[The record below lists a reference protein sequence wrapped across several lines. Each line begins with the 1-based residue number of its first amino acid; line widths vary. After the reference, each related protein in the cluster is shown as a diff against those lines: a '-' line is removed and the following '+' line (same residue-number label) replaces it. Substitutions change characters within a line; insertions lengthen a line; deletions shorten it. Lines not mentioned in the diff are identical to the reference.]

1 MKRISSFIT
10 GAGFFEDLT
19 GVCSLAQYSEGID
32 YWFGRSFYARE
43 QRDVLRIAVCERPAP
58 LSESRMRH
66 LLRKLHIGSSH
77 SDDGDGSKSPMGRS
91 SDGAGPSQR
100 GKVSPSESPAAFSNS
115 SEQKPFSS
123 ISGWLN
129 SVSRHTSPSA
139 SNVVSA
145 GSGGGNTVKDR
156 LETSGSSSATPSGSF
171 EILRSDSG
179 PANVRE
185 VQIADPAAEEEYQ
198 IQLAMALSVNDD
210 PEAVQIEA
218 AKQISLGSSSS
229 TQNTPAE
236 VVAYRYWYYSALNY
250 DDKVVD
256 GFYDLY
262 GVVSDSTSDKMPSL
276 VDLQGTPVA
285 DNISWETVLVN
296 RAIDPDLVKLENK
309 ALALAVKSKAG
320 SRGFLKSGL
329 VQKIADLVSDSMGGP
344 VGDPDKM
351 LKQWRSA
358 SEDLRATLQNKVL
371 PLGHLKVGLARH
383 RALLFKVLADC
394 VGIQCRLVKGRYY
407 MGTDDGAVNIIKV
420 DDEREYIVDL
430 MGAPGTLIPSD
441 VTGTLAPQI
450 EYEATLH
457 AINETL
463 KDVGVGSSAS
473 SESSSLTPMS
483 GCLPD
488 EIAEKRR
495 LGSREMISDL
505 SGSVEMVRDSQEAI
519 RSGIG
524 NFQGRPVHEDA
535 ASPTALT
542 GNKSRLES
550 DELSELCK
558 LERAPPRSS
567 GNSSHPYSHAR
578 TPSWTEGIG
587 SPAIRRM
594 KVKDVSQYMMDAA
607 KENPELA
614 QKLHDVLLE
623 SGVVAP
629 PNLFTEITA
638 EQLQSQATEDKK
650 IIEDR
655 MDERRRR
662 HRARR
667 ANKSGLC
674 PAHLL
679 PPAPQHVMP
688 TRGGGSGE
696 HLQRLNSVEGLGDR
710 RPLET
715 VDLCHA
721 EDSPIDSSQANSP
734 TVPTTSVSATD
745 VHEILPS
752 EFIKH
757 VPVAAA
763 AAATAAVVASSMV
776 VAASKAN
783 ADPTLEVPVAAAA
796 TATAAVVVATSAAV
810 GRRSEQMDSGAP
822 MSTGDQCEKDVENW
836 RTKSEE
842 VEGAAK
848 NLQGCNPGKEAAL
861 VDGEPENTAG
871 REEERN
877 SNKSTENESVRSDII
892 LDDVAELEIPWEEIT
907 LGERIGLG
915 SYGEVYRGEWHGTEV
930 AVKKFLDQDISGDA
944 LEEFRSEVRIMKRLR
959 HPNVV
964 LFMGAVTRAPN
975 LSIVTE
981 FLPRGSLYRLIHRPN
996 SQLDER
1002 KRLRMALDVA
1012 RGMNYLHNSTPVIVH
1027 RDLKSPNLL
1036 VDKNWVVKV
1045 CDFGL
1050 SRMKHNTFLSSKSTA
1065 GTAEWMAPEVLRN
1078 EPSNEKCDVFSF
1090 GVILWEL
1097 ATLQQPW
1104 GGMNPMQ
1111 VVGAVGFQH
1120 RRLEIPNDMDPVIA
1134 DIIMKCWH
1142 NDPKMRPSF
1151 SEIMMAL
1158 KPLQRPAGSTQA
1170 ANRVSPRRQALIKTE
1185 RHAESRHLGRDQ
1197 AANQNELRIAG
1208 AEDTQAT
1215 DS

>member
-1 MKRISSFIT
+1 M
-10 GAGFFEDLT
+10 L
-19 GVCSLAQYSEGID
+19 
-32 YWFGRSFYARE
+32 RS
-43 QRDVLRIAVCERPAP
+43 AVCERPAP
-58 LSESRMRH
+58 FSESRMRH
-66 LLRKLHIGSSH
+66 LLRKLHIGSNH
-77 SDDGDGSKSPMGRS
+77 SDDADGSKSPVSRS

-100 GKVSPSESPAAFSNS
+100 GRVSPSESPASFSNS

-129 SVSRHTSPSA
+129 SVARHTLPSA
-139 SNVVSA
+139 SHVSPT
-145 GSGGGNTVKDR
+145 GSSGGNSVKDR
-156 LETSGSSSATPSGSF
+156 LESSGSTSATPSGSF

-179 PANVRE
+179 AANVRE
-185 VQIADPAAEEEYQ
+185 VQVADPAAEEEYQ

-250 DDKVVD
+250 DDTVVD

-276 VDLQGTPVA
+276 VDLQGTPVS
-285 DNISWETVLVN
+285 DDISWETVLVN
-296 RAIDPDLVKLENK
+296 RAIDSDLVKLENK
-309 ALALAVKSKAG
+309 ALALAIKSKAD
-320 SRGFLKSGL
+320 SRGLLKSGL

-371 PLGHLKVGLARH
+371 PLGYLKVGLARH

-441 VTGTLAPQI
+441 VTGTLTPQI
-450 EYEATLH
+450 EYEETLH

-473 SESSSLTPMS
+473 PGSSSRSSMS
-483 GCLPD
+483 GCLHD
-488 EIAEKRR
+488 GIAENRR
-495 LGSREMISDL
+495 LGSMEMVSEL
-505 SGSVEMVRDSQEAI
+505 SGSGEVFRDSQEGN
-519 RSGIG
+519 RSGVG
-524 NFQGRPVHEDA
+524 NFKVRPVHEDA
-535 ASPTALT
+535 TSPTTLT

-567 GNSSHPYSHAR
+567 GGSSHPYSHAR

-662 HRARR
+662 HKGRR
-667 ANKSGLC
+667 ANKSGLG
-674 PAHLL
+674 PVHLL
-679 PPAPQHVMP
+679 PPAPQPVMP

-696 HLQRLNSVEGLGDR
+696 HLHRLNSVEGLGDR
-710 RPLET
+710 RPLER
-715 VDLCHA
+715 VDLCPA
-721 EDSPIDSSQANSP
+721 ADSPIDSSQAVSP
-734 TVPTTSVSATD
+734 TVSTTSVSTAD

-763 AAATAAVVASSMV
+763 AAATAAVVASSMA
-776 VAASKAN
+776 VAASKSN
-783 ADPTLEVPVAAAA
+783 TDPSLEVPVAA
-796 TATAAVVVATSAAV
+796 AAVVVATSAAV
-810 GRRSEQMDSGAP
+810 GRRYEQMDSGAP
-822 MSTGDQCEKDVENW
+822 MSTGDQCEKVVDNW
-836 RTKSEE
+836 RTKNEE
-842 VEGAAK
+842 VEGAGR
-848 NLQGCNPGKEAAL
+848 NSPESNPGKEAAL
-861 VDGEPENTAG
+861 ADGEPDNTAG
-871 REEERN
+871 HEEEIN
-877 SNKSTENESVRSDII
+877 SNKSTENESTRSDII

-915 SYGEVYRGEWHGTEV
+915 SYGEVYRGDWHGTEV

-1012 RGMNYLHNSTPVIVH
+1012 RGMNYLHTSTPVIVH

-1120 RRLEIPNDMDPVIA
+1120 RRLDIPNDMDPVIA
-1134 DIIMKCWH
+1134 GIIMKCWH

-1151 SEIMMAL
+1151 AEIMMAL
-1158 KPLQRPAGSTQA
+1158 KPLQRSVGSTQA
-1170 ANRVSPRRQALIKTE
+1170 ANRVSPRGQAATKTE
-1185 RHAESRHLGRDQ
+1185 LRAESRHLGQ
-1197 AANQNELRIAG
+1197 NHAANQNELRIAG
-1208 AEDTQAT
+1208 AEDSQPT